1 MEKTQ
6 TTPLTDQVQRFAEG
20 LSREQRI
27 EFSAI
32 IAGVFTLGEDVGRLL
47 EMGKLKPFSKA
58 KD

>member
-32 IAGVFTLGEDVGRLL
+32 IAGVFTLGEDVGRLI
-47 EMGKLKPFSKA
+47 EMGKWEPFSKVKA
-58 KD
+58 